1 MAAVAYD
8 QPVAVG
14 VALIGELVDVAI
26 HLGLQRFGQHPPGT
40 LAHDLIDQRRTT
52 GRTVIASGRVR
63 DYGEHGRTFPSRRA
77 NADPDQNLHG
87 LRSCSGGA
95 PTSRHLAEDHPQVL
109 IIARCCLRAAR
120 SPHALQ
126 YQHRAGF
133 LKPAYCAGTVECLP
147 R

>member
-1 MAAVAYD
+1 VPTAAGRRGEPLPFAGVGIDAFVVDSRRGDLDGAGAGEHLAWLMAAVAYD

-87 LRSCSGGA
+87 LRSC
-95 PTSRHLAEDHPQVL
+95 
-109 IIARCCLRAAR
+109 
-120 SPHALQ
+120 
-126 YQHRAGF
+126 
-133 LKPAYCAGTVECLP
+133 
-147 R
+147 